1 MVSYAKVWFYVTELI
16 KRHSKN
22 IDKVNN
28 LSRNVSDYKEVL
40 NSQIMHNFVIL
51 LLLQTKEIKTV
62 NWKYSVLIAKK
73 LKILYTCLINAKL
86 QITWISINFNKWLIL
101 YSSESTF
108 INNVVM
114 N

>member
-1 MVSYAKVWFYVTELI
+1 MTELI

-62 NWKYSVLIAKK
+62 N
-73 LKILYTCLINAKL
+73 
-86 QITWISINFNKWLIL
+86 
-101 YSSESTF
+101 
-108 INNVVM
+108 
-114 N
+114 

>member
-1 MVSYAKVWFYVTELI
+1 MTELI

-51 LLLQTKEIKTV
+51 LLLQTKEIKNCQLKVFST
-62 NWKYSVLIAKK
+62 YSKETENFVHLFDK
-73 LKILYTCLINAKL
+73 CE
-86 QITWISINFNKWLIL
+86 ITNNMNFN
-101 YSSESTF
+101 
-108 INNVVM
+108 
-114 N
+114 